1 MDGLSSY
8 YSLKECFEK
17 LTDLNFDDYITVINY
32 CSNEILYQ
40 PTRFIIFDRINQ
52 DPQDAAAIGHWCV
65 YDSSPRGQASAD
77 AKKLYYDPFGYLP
90 PDFLETVKFNTRR
103 EQHINSN
110 NCGYYCLKW
119 IFLNMVDKLDT
130 SGYKK
135 MNDVINEYEFN
146 NLMDLNKYYQDI

>member
-32 CSNEILYQ
+32 CSNEVLYQ

-65 YDSSPRGQASAD
+65 YDSI
-77 AKKLYYDPFGYLP
+77 KKLYYDPFGYLP
-90 PDFLETVKFNTRR
+90 PDFLEDVKFNTRR

-119 IFLNMVDKLDT
+119 IFMNMVNKLDT

-135 MNDVINEYEFN
+135 MDDELNEYEFN
-146 NLMDLNKYYQDI
+146 NLMDLNKYYSDF

>member
-52 DPQDAAAIGHWCV
+52 DIGHWCV
-65 YDSSPRGQASAD
+65 YDSI
-77 AKKLYYDPFGYLP
+77 KKLYYDPFGYLP
-90 PDFLETVKFNTRR
+90 PNFLEDVAFNTRR

-119 IFLNMVDKLDT
+119 IFLNMVDKLDS

-135 MNDVINEYEFN
+135 MDDELNEYEFN
-146 NLMDLNKYYQDI
+146 NLMDLNKYYQDF

>member
-32 CSNEILYQ
+32 CSNEVLYQ

-52 DPQDAAAIGHWCV
+52 DIGHWCV
-65 YDSSPRGQASAD
+65 YDSI
-77 AKKLYYDPFGYLP
+77 KKLYYDPFGYLP
-90 PDFLETVKFNTRR
+90 PDFLEDVAFNTRR

-119 IFLNMVDKLDT
+119 IFMNMVNKLDT

-135 MNDVINEYEFN
+135 MDDELNEYEFN
-146 NLMDLNKYYQDI
+146 NLMDLNKYYQDF

>member
-32 CSNEILYQ
+32 CSNEVLYQ

-65 YDSSPRGQASAD
+65 YDSI
-77 AKKLYYDPFGYLP
+77 KKLYYDPFGYLP
-90 PDFLETVKFNTRR
+90 PDFLEDVKFNTRR

-119 IFLNMVDKLDT
+119 IFMNMVNKLDT

-135 MNDVINEYEFN
+135 MDDELSEYEFN
-146 NLMDLNKYYQDI
+146 NLMDLNKYYND

>member
-1 MDGLSSY
+1 MNGLSSY

-52 DPQDAAAIGHWCV
+52 DIGHWCV
-65 YDSSPRGQASAD
+65 YDSI
-77 AKKLYYDPFGYLP
+77 KKLYYDPFGYLP
-90 PDFLETVKFNTRR
+90 PDFLEDVKFNTRR
-103 EQHINSN
+103 EQHINSDS
-110 NCGYYCLKW
+110 CGYYCLKW
-119 IFLNMVDKLDT
+119 IFMNMVNKLDT

-135 MNDVINEYEFN
+135 MNDELNEYEFN
-146 NLMDLNKYYQDI
+146 NLMDLNKYYCCCKD

>member
-32 CSNEILYQ
+32 CSNEVLYQ

-52 DPQDAAAIGHWCV
+52 DIGHWCV
-65 YDSSPRGQASAD
+65 YDSI
-77 AKKLYYDPFGYLP
+77 KHLYYDPFGYLP

-119 IFLNMVDKLDT
+119 IFMNMVNKLDT

-135 MNDVINEYEFN
+135 MDDELNEYEFN
-146 NLMDLNKYYQDI
+146 NLMDLNKYYCD

>member
-52 DPQDAAAIGHWCV
+52 DIGHWCV
-65 YDSSPRGQASAD
+65 YDSI
-77 AKKLYYDPFGYLP
+77 KKLYYDPFGYLP
-90 PDFLETVKFNTRR
+90 PDFLEEVKFNTRR

-130 SGYKK
+130 LGYKK
-135 MNDVINEYEFN
+135 MDDELNEYEFN
-146 NLMDLNKYYQDI
+146 NLMDLNKYYCD

>member
-32 CSNEILYQ
+32 CSNEVLYQ

-65 YDSSPRGQASAD
+65 YDSI
-77 AKKLYYDPFGYLP
+77 KKLYYDPFGYLP

-119 IFLNMVDKLDT
+119 IFMNMVNKLDT

-135 MNDVINEYEFN
+135 MNDEINEYEFN
-146 NLMDLNKYYQDI
+146 NLMDLNKYYCD

>member
-17 LTDLNFDDYITVINY
+17 LTDLNFDDYITVLNY
-32 CSNEILYQ
+32 CSNEVLYQ

-52 DPQDAAAIGHWCV
+52 DPQDVATIGHWCV
-65 YDSSPRGQASAD
+65 YDSI
-77 AKKLYYDPFGYLP
+77 KKLYYDPFGYLP
-90 PDFLETVKFNTRR
+90 PDFLEDVKFNTRR

-119 IFLNMVDKLDT
+119 IFMNMVNKLDT

-135 MNDVINEYEFN
+135 MDDELNEYEFN
-146 NLMDLNKYYQDI
+146 NLMDLNKYYQDF

>member
-8 YSLKECFEK
+8 YSLKECFQK

-32 CSNEILYQ
+32 CSNEVLYQ

-52 DPQDAAAIGHWCV
+52 DIGHWCV
-65 YDSSPRGQASAD
+65 YDSI
-77 AKKLYYDPFGYLP
+77 KKLYYDPFGYLP
-90 PDFLETVKFNTRR
+90 PDFLEDVGPSGQAVAFNTRR

-119 IFLNMVDKLDT
+119 IFMNMVNKLDT

-135 MNDVINEYEFN
+135 MDDELNEYEFN
-146 NLMDLNKYYQDI
+146 NLMDLNKYYQDN

>member
-32 CSNEILYQ
+32 CSNEVLYQ

-52 DPQDAAAIGHWCV
+52 DIGHWCV
-65 YDSSPRGQASAD
+65 YDSI
-77 AKKLYYDPFGYLP
+77 KKLYYDPFGYLP
-90 PDFLETVKFNTRR
+90 PDFLEDVGPSGQAVAFNTRR

-146 NLMDLNKYYQDI
+146 NLMDLNKYYND

>member
-32 CSNEILYQ
+32 CSNEVLYQ

-65 YDSSPRGQASAD
+65 YDSI
-77 AKKLYYDPFGYLP
+77 KKLYYDPFGYLP
-90 PDFLETVKFNTRR
+90 PDFLEDVKFNTRR

-119 IFLNMVDKLDT
+119 IFMNMVNKLDT

-135 MNDVINEYEFN
+135 MDDDINEYEFN
-146 NLMDLNKYYQDI
+146 NLMDLNKYYCCKD

>member
-17 LTDLNFDDYITVINY
+17 LTDLNFDDYITVLNY
-32 CSNEILYQ
+32 CENNVLYQ

-52 DPQDAAAIGHWCV
+52 DIGHWCV
-65 YDSSPRGQASAD
+65 YDSI
-77 AKKLYYDPFGYLP
+77 KKLYYDPFGYLP
-90 PDFLETVKFNTRR
+90 PDFLEDVKFNTRR
-103 EQHINSN
+103 EQHINSDC
-110 NCGYYCLKW
+110 CGYYCLKW

-146 NLMDLNKYYQDI
+146 NLMDLNKYYCHKAF